1 MTHDC
6 LTNTPFVSSLKEG
19 DFKTCDHHYDDLI
32 RQVHATFKSHPSEW
46 LDVRF
51 ALIALEE
58 EVRILFEEIP
68 NEESKFRRLV
78 KKVLNIVKKA
88 HDTIADHISN
98 VTKHLP
104 SEVMLDACM
113 IRKGKQ
119 SSLSLTMKKTDLCE
133 KIYGEYLM
141 GLYNDGNATLADIVN
156 HYSDMYGLTLSVE
169 DVYDAFRRIKQR
181 NGKNGIMYDPAN
193 NIPNRAYHTYEVMK
207 RLNDHVQVTD
217 NLKGGKPQRP
227 KPYKSNEI

>member
-19 DFKTCDHHYDDLI
+19 DFKTCGHHYDDLI

-58 EVRILFEEIP
+58 EIKILVDEIP
-68 NEESKFRRLV
+68 DEESKLRRLV
-78 KKVLNIVKKA
+78 IKALNIIAKA

-104 SEVMLDACM
+104 SEVMLSACM
-113 IRKGKQ
+113 IRKGRQ
-119 SSLSLTMKKTDLCE
+119 SALSLTMKKTDLCE

-141 GLYNDGNATLADIVN
+141 GIYNEGKAALTDIVSHYND
-156 HYSDMYGLTLSVE
+156 MFGLNISVD

-181 NGKNGIMYDPAN
+181 KGKNGIMYDSDN
-193 NIPNRAYHTYEVMK
+193 NIPNRAYHTFEMMR
-207 RLNDHVQVTD
+207 RLNHHIQVTD
-217 NLKGGKPQRP
+217 NLDGGKPQRP
-227 KPYKSNEI
+227 EPYKSSEI